1 VNAGSLEGALRLQ
14 KLLVFS
20 IIMLL
25 VSVLGYMLAD
35 DAFFAAFAFAGMTW
49 LVLMPYHATL
59 SVTFAV
65 ATFSTALI
73 LPFFPGRP
81 FIWEAAALLGWTG
94 CVLVFSF
101 RQYRDEMWNS
111 ILEHKWMLVG
121 VAGYCAVLV
130 FTMMERGVGF
140 RTMGGSQMGGRYYFQ
155 QLTCAIFPLL
165 FIMVRLKEEQ
175 VRKLFIIQCALSATW
190 VISDVIY
197 TNARGLFNIL
207 FFLEI
212 PGDAMNFERE
222 RMKMGINRYQSLAFV
237 SVGFLWLL
245 LIKNKLND
253 FLTVRGVWLV
263 PAGLIIVGA
272 GLLSGHRYTVAIL
285 VLVMGFMVFTQKL
298 ITMRNA
304 MGGTLVLALGL
315 TISYGF
321 AERMPLAAQRALS
334 ALPGITV
341 HRDARLDGMSTMETR
356 RVLREEG
363 LKMMSQYLWVGRGFG
378 QSGFGDHSLI
388 WDPTAIT
395 YHINQ
400 GRFYNGFIGLMVNTG
415 LFGTCFMFLFLIAG
429 SVVAMKVIFHLREH
443 GVDDEFSRVSCLVA
457 CLWMANVV
465 AFIALHGDSEYAMKT
480 FSLQAGLLIVCQY
493 MLRPPLRA
501 QHPGPS
507 GLE

>member
-14 KLLVFS
+14 KLLVFG

-25 VSVLGYMLAD
+25 VLVLGYMLAD
-35 DAFFAAFAFAGMTW
+35 DAFFAAFAFGGLAW

-59 SVTFAV
+59 SVTCAV

-101 RQYRDEMWNS
+101 RQYRDKMWDS
-111 ILEHKWMLVG
+111 VFEHKWMLLG
-121 VAGYCAVLV
+121 VAGYCAVLM
-130 FTMMERGVGF
+130 FTMMERGIGF
-140 RTMGGSQMGGRYYFQ
+140 RTMGGSQMGGRFYFQ

-165 FIMVRLKEEQ
+165 FMMVRLKEGQ
-175 VRKLFIIQCALSATW
+175 IRKLFIIQCVLSATW

-197 TNARGLFNIL
+197 TNAPGLFNIL
-207 FFLEI
+207 FFLEV
-212 PGDAMNFERE
+212 PGDARNFEME

-237 SVGFLWLL
+237 SIGFLWLL
-245 LIKNKLND
+245 LIKNKLSD
-253 FLTVRGVWLV
+253 FVTSRGVWLV
-263 PAGLIIVGA
+263 PAGLFIVGV

-285 VLVMGFMVFTQKL
+285 VLVMSFMIFTQRL

-304 MGGTLVLALGL
+304 AGAALLLALGL

-341 HRDARLDGMSTMETR
+341 HRDARLDGLSTMETR
-356 RVLREEG
+356 RVLRVEG
-363 LKMMSQYLWVGRGFG
+363 FKMIPRYLWVGRGFG
-378 QSGFGDHSLI
+378 QSGYGDHSLK

-415 LFGTCFMFLFLIAG
+415 LFGTAFMLLFLLTG

-443 GVDDEFSRVSCLVA
+443 GVDDEFSRVSCIVA

-480 FSLQAGLLIVCQY
+480 FSLQAGLLIACQY
-493 MLRPPLRA
+493 MLRDRLRV
-501 QHPGPS
+501 QQSEQPE
-507 GLE
+507 LE